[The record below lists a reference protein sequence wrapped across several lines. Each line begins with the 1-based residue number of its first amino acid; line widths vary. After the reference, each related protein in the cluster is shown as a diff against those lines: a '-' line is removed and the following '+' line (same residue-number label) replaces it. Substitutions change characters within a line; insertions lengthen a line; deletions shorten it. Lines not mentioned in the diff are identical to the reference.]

1 LQIGEFSLKC
11 TNIDTDKGAE
21 MNTITIA
28 EIKRGGMAALDM
40 AMLRGSA
47 TIMKRNRPAA
57 IVLTPAAYEV
67 LLAKAGKDAPTSTA
81 LDWLLQASNAP
92 TPSPSGLEGA
102 AMTQRL
108 NELKTDWLER

>member
-1 LQIGEFSLKC
+1 
-11 TNIDTDKGAE
+11 

-28 EIKRGGMAALDM
+28 EIKRGGMAALDV
-40 AMLRGSA
+40 ALHRGTA

-57 IVLTPAAYEV
+57 IVLTPAAYEL
-67 LLAKAGKDAPTSTA
+67 LLAKAANDAPASTA
-81 LDWLLQASNAP
+81 LDWLLSASDAP
-92 TPSPSGLEGA
+92 ISRTNGLEGA

>member
-1 LQIGEFSLKC
+1 
-11 TNIDTDKGAE
+11 

-28 EIKRGGMAALDM
+28 EIKRGGMAALDV
-40 AMLRGSA
+40 ALHRGTA

-67 LLAKAGKDAPTSTA
+67 LLAKASHDAAPSTA
-81 LDWLLQASNAP
+81 LDWLLSASNVSKP
-92 TPSPSGLEGA
+92 NPNGLEGT
-102 AMTQRL
+102 AMAQRL

>member
-1 LQIGEFSLKC
+1 
-11 TNIDTDKGAE
+11 

-40 AMLRGSA
+40 ALQRGTA

-67 LLAKAGKDAPTSTA
+67 LLAKATNDAPSSTA
-81 LDWLLQASNAP
+81 LDWLLNASNTP
-92 TPSPSGLEGA
+92 IPSPSGLDGP
-102 AMTQRL
+102 AMAQRL
-108 NELKTDWLER
+108 SELKTDWLER

>member
-1 LQIGEFSLKC
+1 
-11 TNIDTDKGAE
+11 

-28 EIKRGGMAALDM
+28 EIKRGGMAALDV
-40 AMLRGSA
+40 ALHRGTA

-67 LLAKAGKDAPTSTA
+67 LLAKAAKDAPASTA
-81 LDWLLQASNAP
+81 LDWLLNASNAP
-92 TPSPSGLEGA
+92 VPSPSGLEGA

-108 NELKTDWLER
+108 SELKTDWLDR